1 MTAVWAHHQGNAADP
16 AILRAIFLGRAAG
29 SHHGGW
35 WGTGGLDFGPRPRR
49 RSKRAADPY
58 AGSMGFYGN
67 GGGHSSWIFLV
78 IVAAGIAIRMLSSR
92 RRGSMGGRMRTRPGP
107 PPGMSLFQ
115 NQPDTPAPAVRPRT
129 GPTYTGIP
137 AGWMADPS
145 GKHDERY
152 WSGTEWTE
160 HVMNDGTPAIDPLPN
175 RAASLGGGPSDP
187 SDGPTESS
195 SPETP
200 SDPTERP
207 EH

>member
-1 MTAVWAHHQGNAADP
+1 MG
-16 AILRAIFLGRAAG
+16 F
-29 SHHGGW
+29 
-35 WGTGGLDFGPRPRR
+35 
-49 RSKRAADPY
+49 
-58 AGSMGFYGN
+58 GFYGN
-67 GGGHSSWIFLV
+67 GAGGHSSWIFLV
-78 IVAAGIAIRMLSSR
+78 IVAAGIAIRMMSSR
-92 RRGSMGGRMRTRPGP
+92 RRGSMGGGMRSRPGP

-115 NQPDTPAPAVRPRT
+115 NEPSPSTPPARPRT

-175 RAASLGGGPSDP
+175 RPAPGSEGPSGP
-187 SDGPTESS
+187 SDGPIESS
-195 SPETP
+195 GLGAP

-207 EH
+207 EG